1 MSQPE
6 PSILLII
13 LHQCSA
19 NALCPPSNI
28 HGGFTVNSKLQL
40 GKWTER
46 LVISPSLIALKKT
59 KEKKIITFSIKRSA
73 RFPVFLSV
81 YIHLSIGYS
90 SLESSKVVLELS

>member
-46 LVISPSLIALKKT
+46 VVTSLSLIALKKT
-59 KEKKIITFSIKRSA
+59 KEKKSSLLVSRDQ
-73 RFPVFLSV
+73 PVFLFFFLCTFISQ
-81 YIHLSIGYS
+81 
-90 SLESSKVVLELS
+90 